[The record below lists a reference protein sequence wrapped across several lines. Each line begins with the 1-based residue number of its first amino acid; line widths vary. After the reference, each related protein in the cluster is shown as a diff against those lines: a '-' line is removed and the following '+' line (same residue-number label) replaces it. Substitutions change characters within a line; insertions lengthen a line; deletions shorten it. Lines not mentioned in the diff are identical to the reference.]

1 MEYVCC
7 TSQGDKKW
15 RRQGHP
21 DIRIMLTSWLLSLTL
36 SSNGHS
42 SVWLKESWFF
52 TRYRA
57 PQMIVP
63 FIEPKTDKPTS
74 MDVTDPAQGPKAALV
89 ASMATTPETFITAT
103 TVHNSFMWRSIKSLP
118 KWFELAFCPARKVL
132 KEKLEASLGTQE
144 LQRLDTT
151 LQEYRTSEKAYIL
164 HPVLHFISPYPYLG
178 RGN

>member
-1 MEYVCC
+1 MCC

-21 DIRIMLTSWLLSLTL
+21 DIRIMLTSSLLSLTL

-57 PQMIVP
+57 PQMIEP

-89 ASMATTPETFITAT
+89 ASMATTPESFITAT

-118 KWFELAFCPARKVL
+118 KWFELAFCLARKVL
-132 KEKLEASLGTQE
+132 KEKLERQVWALENYNTWIQLYRSTE
-144 LQRLDTT
+144 LQRRLIYFTSSTAFHFT
-151 LQEYRTSEKAYIL
+151 LSIPWKR
-164 HPVLHFISPYPYLG
+164 
-178 RGN
+178 